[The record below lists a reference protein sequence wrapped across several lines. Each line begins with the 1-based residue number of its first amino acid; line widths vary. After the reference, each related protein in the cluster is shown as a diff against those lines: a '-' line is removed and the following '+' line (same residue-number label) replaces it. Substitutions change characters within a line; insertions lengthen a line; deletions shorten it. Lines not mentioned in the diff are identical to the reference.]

1 LEYNKDERPKME
13 LLAPAGTL
21 EVFEVAVDA
30 GADAVYI
37 GAPFFNARE
46 LAHHFSMA
54 EVAAMIDYGH
64 KHGVKVYLA
73 MNSLVKEAEVEK
85 AVESLAVLEKLGP
98 DALIIQDLGLYYLLH
113 EFFPKIKIHASTLM
127 AAHNTMAVNKLA
139 AIGYGRVVLPREST
153 IPEIKEIT
161 ASTDAEI
168 EVFVHGAMC
177 FSYSGLC
184 LFSSFQGGRSSL
196 RGRCVQPCRRRYTWQ
211 GRGKAKGGSGYFF
224 SMNDLEGI
232 DLLPELAAAG
242 VTSLKIEGRMRSPSY
257 VGNVVKAYRM
267 VLDSAPGDRKV
278 SGAAHHLLS
287 NAMGRK
293 PTRGYFPGS
302 RPTDVLAPQH
312 SGNIGIFLGKL
323 KPGRGSLAT
332 IKING
337 PLNVGDRLRL
347 HREKSGERQGF
358 SLKKI
363 KVGGAFVEHAAKG
376 TVVSLELPAPAGPAD
391 AIYKV
396 DSAAG
401 RGKIPGR
408 GVDPERFAGRLKK
421 FDVAGRVNK
430 IISEISGETPPDAS
444 VTRSSPPAFAPKAAR
459 SGRGGGNVPL
469 PLWFRSDDPFLLKQ
483 RFPVMPERIVINL
496 SGESFNR
503 FLRMKK
509 SGPLFRRIVWA
520 LPFVIDEDKLAFFRE
535 RIAGLVEL
543 GFREWQIGHFSQIE
557 FFKGLGCRLH
567 GDYTLNVLNAL
578 SARVLRLNG
587 LSGGLVSIENDRD
600 NLGALCRGVGD
611 FRKGMTVYG
620 FPALFTSRYS
630 GPPMQYDRVF
640 KSPRGESFLL
650 RQAWGYTRALS
661 TQPFSLLSDLVELAK
676 LGLDYGMVDLSGHPV
691 TGKVME
697 ELSREI
703 TGWAKGEKN
712 AGFNFYRTLS

>member
-1 LEYNKDERPKME
+1 MKYNKDERPKME

-21 EVFEVAVDA
+21 EVFEVAVEA

-46 LAHHFSMA
+46 LARHFSMA

-73 MNSLVKEAEVEK
+73 MNSLVKEAEVAK

-127 AAHNTMAVNKLA
+127 AAHNTVAVNKLA
-139 AIGYGRVVLPREST
+139 AMGYGRVVLPREST
-153 IPEIKEIT
+153 IPEIKQIT

-232 DLLPELAAAG
+232 DLLPDLASAG

-278 SGAAHHLLS
+278 SGAARRLLS

-293 PTRGYFPGS
+293 PTRGYFTGS

-323 KPGRGSLAT
+323 KPGRGNLAT

-363 KVGGAFVEHAAKG
+363 KVGGEFVEHAAKG

-391 AIYKV
+391 AVYKV

-401 RGKIPGR
+401 RGKPPGR
-408 GVDPERFAGRLKK
+408 GVEPERFAGRLKK
-421 FDVAGRVNK
+421 LDVDGRVNK
-430 IISEISGETPPDAS
+430 IISEISGETRQDAS
-444 VTRSSPPAFAPKAAR
+444 VTRSSPPAAAPKAAR
-459 SGRGGGNVPL
+459 PGRGGGNVPL

-520 LPFVIDEDKLAFFRE
+520 LPFVIDEDKISFFRE

-543 GFREWQIGHFSQIE
+543 GFRDWQIGHFSQIE

-600 NLGALCRGVGD
+600 NLGTLCRAAGD

-676 LGLDYGMVDLSGHPV
+676 LGLDYGMVDLSG
-691 TGKVME
+691 
-697 ELSREI
+697 
-703 TGWAKGEKN
+703 
-712 AGFNFYRTLS
+712 